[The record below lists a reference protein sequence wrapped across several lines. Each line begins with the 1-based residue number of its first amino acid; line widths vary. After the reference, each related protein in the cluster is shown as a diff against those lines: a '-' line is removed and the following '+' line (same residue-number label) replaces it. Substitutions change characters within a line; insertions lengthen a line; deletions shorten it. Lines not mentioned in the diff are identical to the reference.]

1 MSGFTSPQQV
11 VIFSKTY
18 CPYCVKAKQAIGS
31 VMDMSNVVV
40 VELDKRPDGD
50 AIQDYL
56 LSITG
61 GRSVPRVF
69 IVCLIAPLASSHP
82 LRRVASLSEGATTPP
97 ACEPAANWKPSS
109 KRPAPSDTFRNAN
122 CN

>member
-1 MSGFTSPQQV
+1 MPMQV

-18 CPYCVKAKQAIGS
+18 CPYCVKAKQAVGS

-69 IVCLIAPLASSHP
+69 IVRA
-82 LRRVASLSEGATTPP
+82 
-97 ACEPAANWKPSS
+97 
-109 KRPAPSDTFRNAN
+109 
-122 CN
+122 

>member
-1 MSGFTSPQQV
+1 MPTQV

-18 CPYCVKAKQAIGS
+18 CPYCVKAKQAVGS

-69 IVCLIAPLASSHP
+69 IVRA
-82 LRRVASLSEGATTPP
+82 
-97 ACEPAANWKPSS
+97 
-109 KRPAPSDTFRNAN
+109 
-122 CN
+122 